1 MSTPAFGIQLSEQI
15 RQLLP
20 QLRLGLLTAEV
31 KVVESPAILWH
42 KAERLLA
49 EKKALS
55 AEAVRQIPALAA
67 ARQAYKAL
75 GQDPS
80 RYRLSAE
87 ALHRRLLKGQGMYR
101 ISNVVDIINL
111 VSLSSGFSIGGYD
124 TRKIQGQI
132 SLQVGMPEMEY
143 RALGRGELN
152 ISHLPVLVDQAGAF
166 GSPTS
171 DSVRTAIETESTQ
184 IALVFFDFGHQPEL
198 TAAMQEAVN
207 GLHEFAAGTQFAHA
221 FI

>member
-1 MSTPAFGIQLSEQI
+1 
-15 RQLLP
+15 
-20 QLRLGLLTAEV
+20 
-31 KVVESPAILWH
+31 
-42 KAERLLA
+42 
-49 EKKALS
+49 
-55 AEAVRQIPALAA
+55 
-67 ARQAYKAL
+67 
-75 GQDPS
+75 
-80 RYRLSAE
+80 
-87 ALHRRLLKGQGMYR
+87 MYR